1 MNHSKDCESTFFDVR
16 LHGFP
21 NHDVQRDIL
30 LLALQI
36 NLSNNLEPKFA
47 VNNWVD
53 IIRALEVASPAFDVS
68 LEGSSKHLNSYHM
81 FINDLPSL

>member
-1 MNHSKDCESTFFDVR
+1 MKHSKDCESTFFDVR

-30 LLALQI
+30 LLALEI
-36 NLSNNLEPKFA
+36 NLPNNLEPKFA

-53 IIRALEVASPAFDVS
+53 II
-68 LEGSSKHLNSYHM
+68 
-81 FINDLPSL
+81 